1 MISYNPYLI
10 TLCSLL
16 YITYYSSLITCI
28 RKGDEIIALP
38 RLNEKQIKE
47 DAEQQLRKFKRTKDF
62 LIAIDTD
69 GCVTDNM
76 NGKQMLIFHPQFMEF
91 YQLCGIESYFREV
104 AEYYNLFS
112 VDRGCNRFIA
122 IQLTLTA
129 LQNRTDVQQVLQE
142 GHIKLPNIKS
152 LNQYIAYTKENKLGL
167 GNPSLEEYLNQ
178 NPLDLSLYKLLG
190 WSEAVNRMFPHISA
204 KIPPFDKVKEC
215 LELMAQY
222 ADILIVSKT
231 PYSDLANYWEA
242 QGIARYVQIIAGQE
256 MGSKGHHIE
265 VAKRAGNYEDDQ
277 VLMIGDGGGD
287 LKAVKANNGFFYPTS
302 PGQELGAWNNFPQAF
317 QRFIKREYKG
327 EFEDKLLQAF
337 NQALFT
343 SPPWQEDGYD
353 HLRSY
358 REKQEIRKALYA
370 KFNPQG
376 RLLIL

>member
-1 MISYNPYLI
+1 M
-10 TLCSLL
+10 
-16 YITYYSSLITCI
+16 
-28 RKGDEIIALP
+28 ALP

-91 YQLCGIESYFREV
+91 YQLWEIESYFREV

-122 IQLTLTA
+122 NQLTLTA

-142 GHIKLPNIKS
+142 RHIKLPNIKS
-152 LNQYIAYTKENKLGL
+152 LNEYIAYTKKNKLGL
-167 GNPSLEEYLNQ
+167 GNPSLEGFLNQ
-178 NPLDLSLYKLLG
+178 NPKNFALYKLLG
-190 WSEAVNRMFPHISA
+190 WSEAVNRMFPYISA

-215 LELMAQY
+215 LELMAQDT
-222 ADILIVSKT
+222 DILIVSKT

-242 QGIARYVQIIAGQE
+242 QGIAQYVQIISGQE

-265 VAKRAGNYEDDQ
+265 AAKKAGNYDDNQ

-287 LKAVKANNGFFYPTS
+287 LKAVKVNKGLFYPTA
-302 PGQELGAWNNFPQAF
+302 PGVEQKAWDNFPQAF

-327 EFEDKLLQAF
+327 EFEDNLLQAF
-337 NQALFT
+337 DQALLTF
-343 SPPWQEDGYD
+343 PPWQEDGYD

-358 REKQEIRKALYA
+358 REKQEIRKTLYA